1 MKNDIF
7 KYVEQRRPKSSRFDW
22 THERKYTGRLGHLIP
37 SCVLDCMAG
46 DKLRI
51 NVENLV
57 RFAPLVAPTLE
68 RMHVTNHFFFVP
80 YRLVWPNF
88 TKFLVGED
96 HEHPYYVPNGTGK
109 ATIAGYLGY
118 PIETYNVPREMNPM
132 FLAAY
137 YLIYDE
143 YYRDQNL
150 QNPPVCSPY

>member
-1 MKNDIF
+1 
-7 KYVEQRRPKSSRFDW
+7 
-22 THERKYTGRLGHLIP
+22 
-37 SCVLDCMAG
+37 MAG

-150 QNPPVCSPY
+150 QIPSLFPLLMGIISTTSNLLDKSHSDVPGSMITSLLAYPFLKKVRT